1 MYSTLSQYND
11 TTSMDTSDKKYSCPN
26 YVHSKTQNFYNYFN
40 LPSSQNTNVE
50 QLPFY
55 KVNQKGKVV
64 GQSDVLPAL
73 STKESF
79 LPSYSMETDTS
90 DITVDNEKSISL
102 DETMNLDNS
111 TSTMTKSVSLDE
123 TTNLDKS
130 INTMPKSM
138 SVPKGLSRSSQSLL
152 PVLDC
157 HFNLREICKQS
168 ILLEEHLTQPEK
180 RCTDCCIKHFLALEG
195 LSEEAISLDKEQKGP
210 PIMKDLPTL
219 IRSIQKHWYTNPD
232 KNSHSCSQQLRS
244 IRKSLMES
252 CFPVIF
258 DEKQNKLKS
267 CSASAC
273 QLR

>member
-11 TTSMDTSDKKYSCPN
+11 STSMDTSDKKYSCPN
-26 YVHSKTQNFYNYFN
+26 YVHPKTQNFYNYFN

-50 QLPFY
+50 QIPFY
-55 KVNQKGKVV
+55 KVNQEGKIV
-64 GQSDVLPAL
+64 GPPDVLPTV
-73 STKESF
+73 STKETF
-79 LPSYSMETDTS
+79 FPSYSTEPDTRNT
-90 DITVDNEKSISL
+90 TVDNEKSISL
-102 DETMNLDNS
+102 DETANLD
-111 TSTMTKSVSLDE
+111 TSVMTKSVSLDE
-123 TTNLDKS
+123 TTNLDNS

-138 SVPKGLSRSSQSLL
+138 SVPSRSSTQSLL

-232 KNSHSCSQQLRS
+232 KNAHSCSQQLRS

-258 DEKQNKLKS
+258 DEKQNQLKS

>member
-1 MYSTLSQYND
+1 
-11 TTSMDTSDKKYSCPN
+11 MDTSSKKYSCPN
-26 YVHSKTQNFYNYFN
+26 YVHPKTQNFYNYYN

-55 KVNQKGKVV
+55 KVNQEGKTI
-64 GQSDVLPAL
+64 GPPTVLPSVS

-79 LPSYSMETDTS
+79 LPSYSMETNDAK
-90 DITVDNEKSISL
+90 DITVDNQKSI
-102 DETMNLDNS
+102 
-111 TSTMTKSVSLDE
+111 SLDE
-123 TTNLDKS
+123 TTNLDNSDTTTKFIPEAS
-130 INTMPKSM
+130 
-138 SVPKGLSRSSQSLL
+138 KGSTPSLL

-157 HFNLREICKQS
+157 QFNLREICKQS

-210 PIMKDLPTL
+210 SIMKDLPTL
-219 IRSIQKHWYTNPD
+219 IRSIQKQWYLDPD

-258 DEKQNKLKS
+258 DENKNKLKS